1 MIGEGEIREWAMS
14 FYLKHAGAEDLEDWK
29 VFFLEDDY
37 VQIMIRLLYWV
48 VNHEINEG
56 INF

>member
-1 MIGEGEIREWAMS
+1 MIDESEIRAWAVS

-29 VFFLEDDY
+29 VFFLEEDY

-56 INF
+56 INY